1 MDTKA
6 NYVAVGVFTLVL
18 IFGLFAMIYWS
29 FGLNSGGDTALLR
42 VRIPGS
48 AAGLGRGS
56 AVLFNGIKVGDVR
69 RVYIDVNNPTVA
81 IADTEIDRLTP
92 ITPSTRADIG
102 LAGLTGQASIE
113 LKGGDPNETNLL
125 TTAEAENTIAEIE
138 ANPSAVTNLLQTAQD
153 IFQRADAVLN
163 TLEGFT
169 KDVRGPMTST
179 AQNIEVFSQALSRN
193 AEGVDQFLEN
203 FGELSQTIGEVSGRL
218 DLTLAA
224 AENLL
229 NSVDRDKVGEIVTN
243 LETFT
248 QRLQTAS
255 ADLEGIMDNVDQ
267 TMVSVRGVAENAGAF
282 VERAGGILDDVQAG
296 VQSASGSIERL
307 SNGAAG
313 TLTRADELLA
323 SARTGIDTA
332 VSSVERL
339 SGNAS
344 STLAGVDEV
353 LASAKTGIDTAVTS
367 FDRLSTDAS
376 GTLSKVDG
384 VLDTAQ
390 SSIDSAATSVQQVAQ
405 DASGSLSRVDE
416 ILAGVDPTKVDNAL
430 TAFEGAATNA
440 QSASQDIASLAQK
453 FSARSEDIEQ
463 IISNTRGI
471 TDNLGQA
478 STRVGGVLD
487 KADALLEGIDSE
499 AVSTAVAD
507 FQGAA
512 ADARKAASDVA
523 ALTERFRTRGDD
535 IEQIITA
542 ARGMADNLNQAS
554 TRVDGVL
561 AKVDALLESVDAAK
575 VNNALTSFETAAGDA
590 QRAANDVA
598 EFTTRFTAR
607 SDDVDTIISDAKV
620 IAENLRQASTRV
632 EGVLVQAEKLLG
644 SGEAE
649 GLMADAG
656 ETLKSFRQVAD
667 TLNSRLGTI
676 LDGLGRF
683 SGQGLKEVEA
693 LVRDSRRSI
702 NRIEQAI
709 TEFERNP
716 QRIITGGEGSVRQYE
731 GRVRR

>member
-6 NYVAVGVFTLVL
+6 NYVSVGIFTLVL
-18 IFGLFAMIYWS
+18 VSALFAMIYWS
-29 FGLNSGGDTALLR
+29 FGINSSGDTTLLR

-81 IADTEIDRLTP
+81 IADTEVDRLTP
-92 ITPSTRADIG
+92 ITASTRADIG

-113 LKGGDPNETNLL
+113 LKGGNPDEPNLL
-125 TTAEAENTIAEIE
+125 VTAEAENTIPEIE

-153 IFQRADAVLN
+153 IFKRADSVLN

-169 KDVRGPMTST
+169 TDVRGPMTST

-193 AEGVDQFLEN
+193 AEGVDKFLAN
-203 FGELSQTIGEVSGRL
+203 FGELSETIGNVSGRL
-218 DLTLAA
+218 DSTLAA

-248 QRLQTAS
+248 GRLQTAS
-255 ADLEGIMDNVDQ
+255 ADLEGIMQNVDQ
-267 TMVSVRGVAENAGAF
+267 TMVSVRGLAENAGGV
-282 VERAGGILDDVQAG
+282 VEKASGILDDVQAG
-296 VQSASGSIERL
+296 VQTAAGSIERL
-307 SNGAAG
+307 STSAAG
-313 TLTRADELLA
+313 TLTRAD
-323 SARTGIDTA
+323 D
-332 VSSVERL
+332 
-339 SGNAS
+339 
-344 STLAGVDEV
+344 V
-353 LASAKTGIDTAVTS
+353 LTSAKTGIDTAVAS
-367 FDRLSTDAS
+367 VERLSTDAS
-376 GTLSKVDG
+376 NTLKGVDEVLVTARSGVDTAVTSFNRLSTDASSTLGKVNG
-384 VLDTAQ
+384 LLDTAQ
-390 SSIDSAATSVQQVAQ
+390 SSIDTAAGSVEQVAR
-405 DASGSLSRVDE
+405 DASNSLTRVDE
-416 ILAGVDPTKVDNAL
+416 ILAGVDPAKVDNVL

-440 QSASQDIASLAQK
+440 RSATQDIAALAQK
-453 FSARSEDIEQ
+453 FSERSGDIEQ
-463 IISNTRGI
+463 IIANTRGI
-471 TDNLGQA
+471 TDNLGNA
-478 STRVGGVLD
+478 SARVGGVID
-487 KADALLEGIDSE
+487 KADSLLAGIDSQ
-499 AVSTAVAD
+499 AVSTAVTD

-512 ADARKAASDVA
+512 ASARKAANDVA
-523 ALTERFRTRGDD
+523 ALTERFSTRGDD

-561 AKVDALLESVDAAK
+561 AKVDALLQSVDAAK

-598 EFTTRFTAR
+598 EFTNRFTAR
-607 SDDVDTIISDAKV
+607 SDDVDAIVTDAKV

-632 EGVLVQAEKLLG
+632 EGVLVQAEQLLG

-656 ETLKSFRQVAD
+656 ATLQSFRQVAD

-683 SGQGLKEVEA
+683 SGQGLRDVES

-702 NRIEQAI
+702 NRIEETI

-716 QRIITGGEGSVRQYE
+716 QRIITGGDGAVRQYD

>member
-6 NYVAVGVFTLVL
+6 NYVSVGIFTLVL
-18 IFGLFAMIYWS
+18 VFGLFAMIYWS
-29 FGLNSGGDTALLR
+29 FGINTGGDTTLLR

-81 IADTEIDRLTP
+81 IADTEVDRLTP
-92 ITPSTRADIG
+92 ITASTRADIG

-113 LKGGDPNETNLL
+113 LKGGNPDEPNLL
-125 TTAEAENTIAEIE
+125 VTAEAENTIPEIE

-153 IFQRADAVLN
+153 IFKRADSVLN

-169 KDVRGPMTST
+169 TDVRGPMTST

-193 AEGVDQFLEN
+193 ADGVDKFLAN
-203 FGELSQTIGEVSGRL
+203 FGELSETIGEVSGRL
-218 DLTLAA
+218 DSTLAA

-255 ADLEGIMDNVDQ
+255 ADLEGIMENVDQ
-267 TMVSVRGVAENAGAF
+267 TMVSVRGLAENAGGVVAK
-282 VERAGGILDDVQAG
+282 ASGILDDVRAG
-296 VQSASGSIERL
+296 VQSASSSIERL
-307 SNGAAG
+307 STSATG
-313 TLTRADELLA
+313 TLARAD
-323 SARTGIDTA
+323 D
-332 VSSVERL
+332 
-339 SGNAS
+339 
-344 STLAGVDEV
+344 V
-353 LASAKTGIDTAVTS
+353 LISAKTGVDTAVTS
-367 FDRLSTDAS
+367 FDRLSNDAS
-376 GTLSKVDG
+376 STLGKVDG
-384 VLDTAQ
+384 LLDTAQ
-390 SSIDSAATSVQQVAQ
+390 SSIDAAAGSVEQVAR
-405 DASGSLSRVDE
+405 DASNSLVRVDE
-416 ILAGVDPTKVDNAL
+416 ILAGVDPAKVDNAM
-430 TAFEGAATNA
+430 TAIEGAATNA
-440 QSASQDIASLAQK
+440 RNATQDIAALAQK
-453 FSARSEDIEQ
+453 FNARSE
-463 IISNTRGI
+463 
-471 TDNLGQA
+471 
-478 STRVGGVLD
+478 
-487 KADALLEGIDSE
+487 
-499 AVSTAVAD
+499 
-507 FQGAA
+507 
-512 ADARKAASDVA
+512 
-523 ALTERFRTRGDD
+523 D

-561 AKVDALLESVDAAK
+561 AKVDTLLESVDAAK

-598 EFTTRFTAR
+598 EFTGRFTAR
-607 SDDVDTIISDAKV
+607 SEDIDAIVTDAKV
-620 IAENLRQASTRV
+620 VAENLRQASTRV
-632 EGVLVQAEKLLG
+632 EGVLVQAEQLLG

-683 SGQGLKEVEA
+683 SGQGLRDVEA
-693 LVRDSRRSI
+693 LVQDSRRSI
-702 NRIEQAI
+702 NRIEETI

-716 QRIITGGEGSVRQYE
+716 QRIITGGDGAVRQYD